1 VTSKLRQLVFKRAQ
15 NACEYCQLAQRQTS
29 LPHEVDHIRAVKHRG
44 ATHSDNLALACAYC
58 NAAKGPNVAGHD
70 PLTDELVPLFNPR
83 AQKWSEH
90 FRWRGPILDGKT
102 AIGRATV
109 ETLRINAPERV
120 EHRLLLAR

>member
-44 ATHSDNLALACAYC
+44 ATHSDNLALDCAYC

-109 ETLRINAPERV
+109 EILRINAPERL
-120 EHRLLLAR
+120 EHRLLLAP